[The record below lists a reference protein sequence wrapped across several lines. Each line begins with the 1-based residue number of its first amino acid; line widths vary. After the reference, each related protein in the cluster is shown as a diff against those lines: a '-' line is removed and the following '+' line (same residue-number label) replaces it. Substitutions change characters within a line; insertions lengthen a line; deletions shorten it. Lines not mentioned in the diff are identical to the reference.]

1 MIDLFKTRLLFFVA
15 LVFCANGTMNA
26 QGVFDSI
33 GKEVNDVFERVKES
47 VVKVKSDNGVM
58 MLTGSGF
65 FIDQEGTLLTSSLI
79 VVDDTATTVESED
92 KQWEARVL
100 GKDLRSGLA
109 LLKVYG
115 MKSKPLVFAS
125 ANSLKAA
132 SAVVGVGY
140 PYNRPVAARFGL
152 VAGFDFQYLNKF
164 FPTTHIRANLP
175 ISPGQVGGPLINS
188 KGEVVGVLSMSA
200 DNGRACYAIPSAAV
214 QRIYQELMQSGKA
227 LHGWVGVG
235 VSEKETSATTKGVI
249 VSNLFENTPALT
261 SGIKVGDLV
270 LKIGS
275 REIRRPSDVI
285 DLSFFSRVGEDLP
298 VVVMREGKTMTFKI
312 LVQERP
318 TLLPAVYQRDAV
330 APSDSVI
337 QVNQK

>member
-1 MIDLFKTRLLFFVA
+1 MIVFLNRCFLILMA
-15 LVFCANGTMNA
+15 LIFGAVSQGNA

-33 GKEVNDVFERVKES
+33 GKEVHDVFERVKDS

-65 FIDQEGTLLTSSLI
+65 FIDEEGTLLTSSLI
-79 VVDDTATTVESED
+79 VVDDTATTVETEEN
-92 KQWEARVL
+92 KWEARVL

-115 MKSKPLVFAS
+115 VKSKPLTFAVS
-125 ANSLKAA
+125 NSLKAA
-132 SAVVGVGY
+132 SAVVGVGF
-140 PYNRPVAARFGL
+140 PYNLPVAPSFGL

-188 KGEVVGVLSMSA
+188 KGEVVGVLAMSA
-200 DNGRACYAIPSAAV
+200 DDGRACYAIPSMAV
-214 QRIYQELMQSGKA
+214 ERILQELKKSGKA
-227 LHGWVGVG
+227 RHGWVGVG
-235 VSEKETSATTKGVI
+235 VSEKETSASTKGVV

-298 VVVMREGKTMTFKI
+298 VIVVREGKTMNFKI
-312 LVQERP
+312 TVQERP
-318 TLLPAVYQRDAV
+318 TLLPAVFQKDPA
-330 APSDSVI
+330 AATNSVI

>member
-15 LVFCANGTMNA
+15 LVFCANGTVNG

-33 GKEVNDVFERVKES
+33 GREVNDVFERVKES

-115 MKSKPLVFAS
+115 VKSKPLVFAPE
-125 ANSLKAA
+125 NHLKAA

-140 PYNRPVAARFGL
+140 PYNLPVAPSFGL
-152 VAGFDFQYLNKF
+152 VAGFDFQYF
-164 FPTTHIRANLP
+164 TSTYTTKDGAQYFYCYEQGYLP
-175 ISPGQVGGPLINS
+175 I
-188 KGEVVGVLSMSA
+188 
-200 DNGRACYAIPSAAV
+200 
-214 QRIYQELMQSGKA
+214 
-227 LHGWVGVG
+227 
-235 VSEKETSATTKGVI
+235 EKEFF
-249 VSNLFENTPALT
+249 L
-261 SGIKVGDLV
+261 LV
-270 LKIGS
+270 VKK
-275 REIRRPSDVI
+275 E
-285 DLSFFSRVGEDLP
+285 FS
-298 VVVMREGKTMTFKI
+298 
-312 LVQERP
+312 
-318 TLLPAVYQRDAV
+318 
-330 APSDSVI
+330 
-337 QVNQK
+337 